1 MVKNTLVNVNPHFVG
16 FNPYISGL
24 SIWLLTTYDLWDDP
38 PSIAMVIWEVPCW
51 GQWNRL
57 LPKPKVRLG
66 VKMAR

>member
-38 PSIAMVIWEVPCW
+38 PSIAMVIWEVHVGANGIGCSQHP
-51 GQWNRL
+51 RY
-57 LPKPKVRLG
+57 V
-66 VKMAR
+66 